1 MEWQLHTHTQ
11 SQDGVRVTHTHT
23 HTHTHTETHTVKR
36 LTDLTYSILP
46 SSGDKIRYYSVRS
59 VSYVINKSFIR
70 AKKLGER

>member
-1 MEWQLHTHTQ
+1 MRVTHTHTITRW
-11 SQDGVRVTHTHT
+11 SKSYTHT